1 MHMSSDASARAG
13 QDLSLEL
20 NPPVKSKKRIIVAVV
35 GGLVIVVG
43 LLVGIKAMQIAAM
56 IKTTKSFA
64 PPPESVASAKV
75 ESAQWQASRSAIG
88 TIVAVRAVT
97 LGAEVTGMVR
107 EILFDSGESVKK
119 GQVLVRLDTS
129 IEQAQLESALADEAL
144 AKLTLDRQRKLRE
157 NGVNAAAELDAAE
170 ARAKQTAAAVASLR
184 ATIAKKTIR
193 APFDGR
199 VAIRQVELG
208 QIVSSGTPIASL
220 HSVTPIY
227 AEFSLPQQAL
237 AEVKVGQKVQMHV
250 DIFPGSTWEGKV
262 SVINPEVDVATR
274 NVRIRAT
281 FDNPDGRLT
290 PGMFANVDVL
300 SNEKRRVTVIP
311 ATSVIFAPFG
321 DSVYVLEGKKD
332 PAGKTNTVARQRFVR
347 LGERR
352 GDFVEVIS
360 GVSPGETVA
369 SSGAFKLRNGV
380 AVMVNNAMAP
390 NPQLAPKPTDN

>member
-1 MHMSSDASARAG
+1 MSSDASARAG